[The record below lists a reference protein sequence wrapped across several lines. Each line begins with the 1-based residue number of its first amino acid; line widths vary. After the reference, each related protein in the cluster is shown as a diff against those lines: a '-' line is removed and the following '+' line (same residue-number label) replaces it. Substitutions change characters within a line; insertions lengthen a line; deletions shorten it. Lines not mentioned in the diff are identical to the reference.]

1 MGGASGTQ
9 EENVVGE
16 VYSFSGGEETRDW
29 DYAGGTYLDIILFS
43 IVCLPSS

>member
-9 EENVVGE
+9 EENVVRE

-29 DYAGGTYLDIILFS
+29 RDAGGS
-43 IVCLPSS
+43 